1 MSSWWDKKL
10 TGNSSQESSSLPPVT
25 RNVILP
31 ALRQQAEAA
40 VTQRIETVVPQNDP
54 TGQTDMGTA
63 IRNWKGGEAHRR
75 EGSLTC
81 PRCASKNVFSRSNGG
96 SLGHAPA
103 PRCFECGWNGI
114 YEQADQTSWSV

>member
-10 TGNSSQESSSLPPVT
+10 TGKEPESSLPPVT
-25 RNVILP
+25 KDVIIP
-31 ALRQQAEAA
+31 ALRQQASAVAA
-40 VTQRIETVVPQNDP
+40 QRTAPSPAQSDP
-54 TGQTDMGTA
+54 TGQTDMGSA
-63 IRNWKGGEAHRR
+63 IRSWKGGEAHRR

-81 PRCASKNVFSRSNGG
+81 PRCGSKNVFSRANGG
-96 SLGHAPA
+96 SMGHSPA